1 MKNRAYGVSPTANRS
16 LIFCLFP
23 LTTPNGENVVKQLV
37 IALFTLAALVTSA
50 NAHGFNTHVCHK
62 HGAYGYHCH
71 P

>member
-1 MKNRAYGVSPTANRS
+1 MGRRPHRKQKRDILSISVGKPK
-16 LIFCLFP
+16 
-23 LTTPNGENVVKQLV
+23 GENVVKQLV

-50 NAHGFNTHVCHK
+50 NAHGFNTHTCHK